1 MIDWLGKLEEIVT
14 WAVLGVLSAI
24 ATFGLW
30 LIRTVFTNQ
39 EEIRLLRADLARRD
53 QAREEDRER
62 MTRVENGVIRLE
74 TALLERNG
82 DTDG

>member
-30 LIRTVFTNQ
+30 LIRTIFTNQ